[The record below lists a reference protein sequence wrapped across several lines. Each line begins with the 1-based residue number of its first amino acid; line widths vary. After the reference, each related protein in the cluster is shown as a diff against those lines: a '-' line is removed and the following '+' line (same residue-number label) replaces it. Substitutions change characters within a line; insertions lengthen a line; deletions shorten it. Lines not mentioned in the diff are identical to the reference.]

1 MLSQNGPKL
10 YYARSTMPKSWSAGQ
25 NEMRAQPCPVH
36 RETERFAALANGA
49 SPPAPR
55 LDDRFA
61 GPGETQAPRRPAGIR
76 LLGVINQGL
85 LPSHLEFC
93 GGCSAL
99 GGRPERQLRAAAV
112 ILQ

>member
-1 MLSQNGPKL
+1 MAS
-10 YYARSTMPKSWSAGQ
+10 AR
-25 NEMRAQPCPVH
+25 
-36 RETERFAALANGA
+36 
-49 SPPAPR
+49 PPQ

-61 GPGETQAPRRPAGIR
+61 ALGKHRRAPGVRRGAFDF
-76 LLGVINQGL
+76 LELGVINQGL

-99 GGRPERQLRAAAV
+99 GRRPERQLRAAAV